1 MCADSSDA
9 VTGDISEIIIAAQ
22 LIHVLHTLIVIFL
35 VSLPI
40 TSFLIS
46 ICSASEM
53 PFLDTFDSYRGM
65 INTKMD
71 SGLDFLKSDEA

>member
-1 MCADSSDA
+1 M
-9 VTGDISEIIIAAQ
+9 
-22 LIHVLHTLIVIFL
+22 HVLQFFYNDFL

-40 TSFLIS
+40 TSFLAS

-65 INTKMD
+65 INTRMG
-71 SGLDFLKSDEA
+71 SGLDILNSDGA